1 MHASNQ
7 SGERIVRCG
16 GNRTK
21 DYEPDARGQAGW
33 MDKGF
38 GKQQPRGFDTFEVT
52 LGDQMR
58 GERATLGKSLL
69 DVQRDLRIKATYISA
84 IENCDPSVFQTQGFI
99 AGYVR
104 SYARYLEM
112 DPDECFIRFCE
123 ESGFNGV
130 HSDLKPGS
138 LANKSAALL
147 HTPARPSTAD
157 PIARPRIPM
166 TPPSVGFFS
175 NVSPSGLG
183 SVLVLAL
190 LLAGL
195 GYGSWAVL
203 QEVQRVQFVP
213 VNQTP
218 GVTSEVATLPIE
230 PTSQRDNVVAL
241 NPTSAFQTSNLDQL
255 YRPTELEVPQMV
267 ARDAPISSFNAGSL
281 GAYADLQA
289 PVVHAPLVEPAAPR
303 VMAEGP
309 PPVDVIA
316 LKPAWI
322 RVYFDD
328 GAVLFEKILD
338 AGERYRIPSDV
349 EGAKLRAGNAG
360 AVFVMVGDNTYG
372 PVGNRGGV
380 VRGIALGKD
389 TVVETMAL
397 ATDLFTSPLAPP
409 LNGLNPVADASGSN

>member
-1 MHASNQ
+1 
-7 SGERIVRCG
+7 
-16 GNRTK
+16 
-21 DYEPDARGQAGW
+21 

-104 SYARYLEM
+104 SYARYLDM
-112 DPDECFIRFCE
+112 DPDECFVRFCE
-123 ESGFNGV
+123 ESGFSGV
-130 HSDLKPGS
+130 HSELKPNS

-147 HTPARPSTAD
+147 HTPVRPATAD

-166 TPPSVGFFS
+166 TPPTASFLS
-175 NVSPSGLG
+175 NISPSALG

-190 LLAGL
+190 LVGGL

-230 PTSQRDNVVAL
+230 PTSQQDNVVAL
-241 NPTSAFQTSNLDQL
+241 NPTPDFQTSNLDQL

-267 ARDAPISSFNAGSL
+267 ARDAPISSFNAGSI
-281 GAYADLQA
+281 GAYADLQPRDVHP
-289 PVVHAPLVEPAAPR
+289 PVVEQVEEVAPR
-303 VMAEGP
+303 VVAEGP
-309 PPVDVIA
+309 PPVDVVA

-328 GAVLFEKILD
+328 GSVLFEKILD
-338 AGERYRIPSDV
+338 AGERYRIPADV
-349 EGAKLRAGNAG
+349 DGAKLRAGNAG

-372 PVGNRGGV
+372 PVGRRGGV
-380 VRGIALGKD
+380 VRDVALGKD
-389 TVVETMAL
+389 TVTETMAL
-397 ATDLFTSPLAPP
+397 ATDLFTTPLAPP
-409 LNGLNPVADASGSN
+409 LNGMNPVADASGSN

>member
-1 MHASNQ
+1 
-7 SGERIVRCG
+7 
-16 GNRTK
+16 
-21 DYEPDARGQAGW
+21 

-112 DPDECFIRFCE
+112 DPDECFVRFCE

-130 HSDLKPGS
+130 HSELKPNS

-147 HTPARPSTAD
+147 HTPVRPATAD

-166 TPPSVGFFS
+166 TPPSAGFLS
-175 NVSPSGLG
+175 NISPSALG

-190 LLAGL
+190 LVGGL

-241 NPTSAFQTSNLDQL
+241 NPTSDFQTSNLDQL

-281 GAYADLQA
+281 GAYADLQTRDVHP
-289 PVVHAPLVEPAAPR
+289 PVVEQVEEAAPR
-303 VMAEGP
+303 VVAEGP
-309 PPVDVIA
+309 PPVDVVA

-328 GAVLFEKILD
+328 GSVLFEKILD
-338 AGERYRIPSDV
+338 AGERYRIPGDV
-349 EGAKLRAGNAG
+349 DGAKLRAGNAG

-380 VRGIALGKD
+380 VRDVALGKD
-389 TVVETMAL
+389 NVTETMAL
-397 ATDLFTSPLAPP
+397 ATDLFTTPLAPP
-409 LNGLNPVADASGSN
+409 LNGMNPVADASGSN

>member
-1 MHASNQ
+1 
-7 SGERIVRCG
+7 
-16 GNRTK
+16 
-21 DYEPDARGQAGW
+21 

-112 DPDECFIRFCE
+112 DPDECFVRFCE
-123 ESGFNGV
+123 ESGFSGV
-130 HSDLKPGS
+130 HSELKPNS

-147 HTPARPSTAD
+147 HTPVRPATAD

-166 TPPSVGFFS
+166 TPQSAGFLS
-175 NVSPSGLG
+175 NISPSALG

-190 LLAGL
+190 LVGGL

-241 NPTSAFQTSNLDQL
+241 NPTSDFQTSNLDQL

-281 GAYADLQA
+281 GAYADLQIHNVHP
-289 PVVHAPLVEPAAPR
+289 PVVEQVEEVAPR
-303 VMAEGP
+303 VVAEGP
-309 PPVDVIA
+309 PPVDVVA

-328 GAVLFEKILD
+328 GSVLFEKILD

-349 EGAKLRAGNAG
+349 DGAKLRAGNAG

-380 VRGIALGKD
+380 VRDVALGKD
-389 TVVETMAL
+389 NVSETMAL
-397 ATDLFTSPLAPP
+397 ATDLFTTPLAPP
-409 LNGLNPVADASGSN
+409 LNGMNPVADASGSN

>member
-1 MHASNQ
+1 
-7 SGERIVRCG
+7 
-16 GNRTK
+16 
-21 DYEPDARGQAGW
+21 

-112 DPDECFIRFCE
+112 DPDECFVRFCE
-123 ESGFNGV
+123 ESGFSGV
-130 HSDLKPGS
+130 HSELKPNS

-147 HTPARPSTAD
+147 HTPVRPATAD

-166 TPPSVGFFS
+166 TPQSAGFLS
-175 NVSPSGLG
+175 NISPSALG

-190 LLAGL
+190 LVGGL

-241 NPTSAFQTSNLDQL
+241 NPTSDFQTSNLDQL

-281 GAYADLQA
+281 GAYADLQIHDVHP
-289 PVVHAPLVEPAAPR
+289 PVVEQVEEVAPR
-303 VMAEGP
+303 VVAEGP
-309 PPVDVIA
+309 PPVDVVA

-328 GAVLFEKILD
+328 GSVLFEKILD

-349 EGAKLRAGNAG
+349 DGAKLRAGNAG

-380 VRGIALGKD
+380 VRDVALGKD
-389 TVVETMAL
+389 NVSETMAL
-397 ATDLFTSPLAPP
+397 ATDLFTTPLAPP
-409 LNGLNPVADASGSN
+409 LNGMNPVADASGSN

>member
-1 MHASNQ
+1 
-7 SGERIVRCG
+7 
-16 GNRTK
+16 
-21 DYEPDARGQAGW
+21 

-112 DPDECFIRFCE
+112 DPDECFVRFCE

-130 HSDLKPGS
+130 HSELKPNS

-147 HTPARPSTAD
+147 HTPVRPATAD

-166 TPPSVGFFS
+166 TPPSASFLS
-175 NVSPSGLG
+175 NISPSALG

-190 LLAGL
+190 LVGGL

-241 NPTSAFQTSNLDQL
+241 NPTSDFQTSNLDQL

-281 GAYADLQA
+281 GAYADLQTRDVHP
-289 PVVHAPLVEPAAPR
+289 PVVEQVEEAAPR
-303 VMAEGP
+303 VVAEGP
-309 PPVDVIA
+309 PPVDVVA

-328 GAVLFEKILD
+328 GSVLFEKILD

-349 EGAKLRAGNAG
+349 DGAKLRAGNAG

-380 VRGIALGKD
+380 VRDVALGKENV
-389 TVVETMAL
+389 TETMAL
-397 ATDLFTSPLAPP
+397 ATDLFTTPLAPP
-409 LNGLNPVADASGSN
+409 LNGMNPVADASGSN